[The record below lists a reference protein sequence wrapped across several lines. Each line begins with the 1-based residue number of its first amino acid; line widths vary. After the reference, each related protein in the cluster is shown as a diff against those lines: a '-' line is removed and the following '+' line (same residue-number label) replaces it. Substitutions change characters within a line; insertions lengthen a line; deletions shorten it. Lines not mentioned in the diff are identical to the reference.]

1 MINKQL
7 LETLLQYHDEA
18 NRDLIRKQANE
29 IAELINNNRTKYDT
43 STDYRDGID
52 DVLKLV
58 LQGKLVG
65 GDNNEY

>member
-18 NRDLIRKQANE
+18 NRDLIRQQANE
-29 IAELINNNRTKYDT
+29 IVTLIDNNRTKYDT
-43 STDYRDGID
+43 CTDYRDGID

>member
-7 LETLLQYHDEA
+7 LETLLQYHNEA
-18 NRDLIRKQANE
+18 DRDLIRKQANE
-29 IAELINNNRTKYDT
+29 IVDLINNNREKYDT
-43 STDYRDGID
+43 STNYRDGID

>member
-7 LETLLQYHDEA
+7 LETLLEYHDEK
-18 NRDLIRKQANE
+18 NRDLIRKQADE
-29 IAELINNNRTKYDT
+29 ISKLIDHNRVKYDT
-43 STDYRDGID
+43 CLDYRDGID

-58 LQGKLVG
+58 LQGDLVG

>member
-18 NRDLIRKQANE
+18 NRDLIRQQANE
-29 IAELINNNRTKYDT
+29 IVTLIDNNRTKYDT
-43 STDYRDGID
+43 NTDYRDGID

>member
-1 MINKQL
+1 MINEQL
-7 LETLLQYHDEA
+7 LETLLQYHDET

-29 IAELINNNRTKYDT
+29 IVELINNNREKYDT

>member
-7 LETLLQYHDEA
+7 LETLLQYHNEA

-29 IAELINNNRTKYDT
+29 IADLINNNREKYDT

>member
-7 LETLLQYHDEA
+7 LETLLEYHDEK
-18 NRDLIRKQANE
+18 NRDLIRKQADE
-29 IAELINNNRTKYDT
+29 ISKLIDQNRVKYDT
-43 STDYRDGID
+43 CLDYRDGID

-58 LQGKLVG
+58 LQGDLVG

>member
-43 STDYRDGID
+43 SMDYRDGID